1 MKNNFESKF
10 IQNLIYSNYGLRVKA
25 EQIEGELDDN
35 FKLNYDGKSYF
46 FKVYPANSDLEF
58 VTFQSNL
65 LSNLKTFEK
74 IILFLAT
81 AGFIIHL
88 VLILLNNKGYVDLS
102 FFQGSLFVNPIS
114 AIYTPFSFIL
124 IYEAFLLIYY
134 LPRSFTTSI
143 AKQFEIMSLILIRKI
158 FKDIPDVDLSD
169 NWILNENNLQLI
181 YDLTGVLIVFYLIY
195 MFKKLK
201 ENLPKL
207 PVHQNLERFLG
218 YKRLI
223 SLLLIPTLIILCVFS
238 FIEWYGAVFI
248 GGENSPNIDYL
259 FFVEFFG
266 ILILVDVFIL
276 LISFQYTERYSQLV
290 RNTGFIISTIL
301 LRLSFNAVGLTS
313 IILLI
318 SGIVFGLIILY
329 IYNKMERTSLVT

>member
-1 MKNNFESKF
+1 MTEKINSVFE
-10 IQNLIYSNYGLRVKA
+10 
-25 EQIEGELDDN
+25 
-35 FKLNYDGKSYF
+35 
-46 FKVYPANSDLEF
+46 KVFSD
-58 VTFQSNL
+58 
-65 LSNLKTFEK
+65 SNLKTFEK

-88 VLILLNNKGYVDLS
+88 VLILLNNKGYLALT
-102 FFQGSLFVNPIS
+102 FFQDSLFVNPIS

-124 IYEAFLLIYY
+124 IYEAFLLIYD

-181 YDLTGVLIVFYLIY
+181 YDLSGVLIVFYLIY

-329 IYNKMERTSLVT
+329 IYNKMERTSLVA

>member
-1 MKNNFESKF
+1 MTEKINIVFGKVFSDR
-10 IQNLIYSNYGLRVKA
+10 NLRA
-25 EQIEGELDDN
+25 
-35 FKLNYDGKSYF
+35 
-46 FKVYPANSDLEF
+46 
-58 VTFQSNL
+58 
-65 LSNLKTFEK
+65 FEK
-74 IILFLAT
+74 LILFLAT
-81 AGFIIHL
+81 SGFIIHL
-88 VLILLNNKGYVDLS
+88 LLILLNNKGYVDLS
-102 FFQGSLFVNPIS
+102 FFNDSLFVNPIS

-158 FKDIPDVDLSD
+158 FKDIPEVNLSD

-195 MFKKLK
+195 LFKKLK
-201 ENLPKL
+201 DNLPQL
-207 PVHQNLERFLG
+207 PVHTNLERFLG
-218 YKRLI
+218 YKKLI
-223 SLLLIPTLIILCVFS
+223 SLLLIPTLILLCIFS
-238 FIEWYGAVFI
+238 FLDWYGAVFI

-318 SGIVFGLIILY
+318 SGIIFGLIILY

>member
-1 MKNNFESKF
+1 MTEKINNVFE
-10 IQNLIYSNYGLRVKA
+10 
-25 EQIEGELDDN
+25 
-35 FKLNYDGKSYF
+35 
-46 FKVYPANSDLEF
+46 KVFSE
-58 VTFQSNL
+58 SNL
-65 LSNLKTFEK
+65 RIFEK

-88 VLILLNNKGYVDLS
+88 VLILLNNKGYIDLS
-102 FFQGSLFVNPIS
+102 FFKDSLFVNPIS

-238 FIEWYGAVFI
+238 FMDWYGAVFI
-248 GGENSPNIDYL
+248 GGEDSPNIDYL

-301 LRLSFNAVGLTS
+301 LRLSFNAFGLTS
-313 IILLI
+313 IILLV
-318 SGIVFGLIILY
+318 SGIIFGLIILY